1 VNRRL
6 AVSAILAGAL
16 TGAPA
21 AAADTAAADTAADT
35 ATADTAVVNAT
46 VFTGAAGTAAARTV
60 TLSTLGGCPPY
71 AGPGALSL
79 YPGGSTDTLPAGT
92 TWTLAE
98 ILQCGLSIPLR
109 NLNAVEVLRPGGA
122 AQAPLSPAALTDS
135 SQYADLAAP
144 GALPVIS
151 NDGGQAQNT
160 YTRPWRGGGDE
171 NGRDQVTASGP
182 VGLVVYENTAPLAVR
197 IATRALRRG
206 THRERVALSAT
217 VQTSAGTP
225 VPAGALGW
233 QWTLSTGAR
242 SAAAAPR
249 VTIPRGTATVTVLVS
264 DRATGSGGTAGVAL
278 TYRPV
283 RSDGPHSGGGG
294 PGTVHSTSGLGSGH
308 HPNHGIAHRHGQ
320 GQTAS
325 TATSTTTSATPT
337 PAAPTPATSAP
348 AAATTTTT
356 TVSSTTATTTTSTV
370 SLTTAAAATASSPTS
385 TPARPPHMRRSP
397 QHHSPALGG
406 TLVRGELLADVVPL
420 SASRSPRTHP
430 VLDPQSAAVASP
442 GPIGRLTV
450 PAEVFAGIAVLG
462 LLALGAAREQRR
474 RWPRLHR

>member
-1 VNRRL
+1 M
-6 AVSAILAGAL
+6 AVATVLAGAL

-21 AAADTAAADTAADT
+21 AA
-35 ATADTAVVNAT
+35 ADTAVVNAT

-60 TLSTLGGCPPY
+60 TLSMLGACPPY

-98 ILQCGLSIPLR
+98 ILQCGLSIPLS

-122 AQAPLSPAALTDS
+122 AQAPLSPVALTDA
-135 SQYADLAAP
+135 SQYADPAAP

-171 NGRDQVTASGP
+171 NGGDQVTASGP
-182 VGLVVYENTAPLAVR
+182 VGLIVYENTAPLAVR

-206 THRERVALSAT
+206 TRRERVALSAT

-242 SAAAAPR
+242 SAVAAPT

-264 DRATGSGGTAGVAL
+264 DPATGSGGTASLAL
-278 TYRPV
+278 TYKPI
-283 RSDGPHSGGGG
+283 RSSKALSGGGG
-294 PGTVHSTSGLGSGH
+294 HGTVHSTSGLGSGH
-308 HPNHGIAHRHGQ
+308 HHNHGIANRHDQ
-320 GQTAS
+320 RQTTS
-325 TATSTTTSATPT
+325 TTTSTTTSATT
-337 PAAPTPATSAP
+337 TLAAPPPATSKP
-348 AAATTTTT
+348 AAATATTS
-356 TVSSTTATTTTSTV
+356 TVSSTTAT
-370 SLTTAAAATASSPTS
+370 AATSPTS
-385 TPARPPHMRRSP
+385 TPGRPPRMHRSP
-397 QHHSPALGG
+397 QHHSPAPGG
-406 TLVRGELLADVVPL
+406 TLVHGELIADVVPRPT
-420 SASRSPRTHP
+420 SQSPLTHP
-430 VLDPQSAAVASP
+430 VLDPQIAAVASP
-442 GPIGRLTV
+442 APIGRLTV
-450 PAEVFAGIAVLG
+450 PAGVIGGTVVIG

-474 RWPRLHR
+474 RGPGLHR